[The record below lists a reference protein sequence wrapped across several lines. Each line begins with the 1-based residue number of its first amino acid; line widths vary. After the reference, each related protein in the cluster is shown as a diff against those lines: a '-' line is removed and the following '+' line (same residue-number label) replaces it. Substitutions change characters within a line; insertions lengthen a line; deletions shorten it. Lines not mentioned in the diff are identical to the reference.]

1 MKVKYWMTKD
11 PVTVSPDDTLPTAS
25 RLMKEK
31 NIHRLPVVE
40 GGRLVGLV
48 TYRNLQEA
56 RPSTATT
63 LSVHEALYLI
73 SQLKIRDVMRK
84 NPLTVGPEDDVLA
97 ALVAGHQKGIGG
109 YPVMDQ
115 GRLVGI
121 ITATDLFNLVV
132 TLFGAR
138 DRHDY
143 VFLMENSAR
152 LQDPGYLPSLLAALS
167 REGIALT
174 SFLGVPWRDSADTS
188 VVLLKVSPGPGHQ
201 LKAVEVLTAAGFK
214 IMDQN
219 S

>member
-11 PVTVSPDDTLPTAS
+11 PVTVSSDDTLPTAS

-31 NIHRLPVVE
+31 KIRRLPVVD

-56 RPSTATT
+56 RPSTAST

-73 SQLKIRDVMRK
+73 SQLRVRDVMRK
-84 NPLTVGPEDDVLA
+84 NPATVSPEDDVLA
-97 ALVAGHQKGIGG
+97 ALVAGHQKGIGS
-109 YPVMDQ
+109 YPVVDQ

-121 ITATDLFNLVV
+121 ITATDLFNLVAG
-132 TLFGAR
+132 LLGAR

-152 LQDPGYLPSLLAALS
+152 LQDPAYLPGLLAALN
-167 REGIALT
+167 REGIALI
-174 SFLGVPWRDSADTS
+174 SFFSIPWRDSTETS
-188 VVLLKVSPGPGHQ
+188 VVLVKVAPGPGHQ
-201 LKAVEVLTAAGFK
+201 PKAAEVLASAGFK
-214 IMDQN
+214 IMD
-219 S
+219 